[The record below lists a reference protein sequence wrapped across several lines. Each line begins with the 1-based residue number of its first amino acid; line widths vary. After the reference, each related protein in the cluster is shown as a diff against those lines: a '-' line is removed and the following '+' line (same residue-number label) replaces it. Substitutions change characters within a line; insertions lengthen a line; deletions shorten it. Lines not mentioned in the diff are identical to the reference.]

1 MSIFLSLSHLLLY
14 THLMHS
20 SFTTTLSQPL
30 SINQVRQV
38 YLLLAVALLITV
50 IGAGLGATIALPLV
64 ASGWVFLLFLTEIA
78 ILWTSRLWAKSTP
91 LNYIL
96 FLVFPLISGLTVA
109 PLLISIG
116 LQYSNGVSIIMNAGI
131 ATTFLTFAAALF
143 ARSSASNL
151 QESLGG
157 ILINSLLGL
166 VFFALLQIFFPSL
179 RGGVF
184 ESLLSGVGIVTF
196 TIFLAVDI
204 QRLLRQGFDS
214 PFQLALSL
222 YLDIFN
228 LFLYVLRFMIALN
241 GRRRWILEII
251 IWTIVNFFII
261 LSRKYHVCTLI
272 FWHYYSYL

>member
-1 MSIFLSLSHLLLY
+1 
-14 THLMHS
+14 MHS

-241 GRRRWILEII
+241 GRRR
-251 IWTIVNFFII
+251 
-261 LSRKYHVCTLI
+261 
-272 FWHYYSYL
+272 